1 MRIGC
6 RKVSRGTARG
16 EALIS
21 KEPLSFLGGVD
32 AKTGIVIE
40 KGHPFEGK
48 SIAGKVIY
56 FPKGKGSTVGAY
68 VIYQLKKNGVA
79 PAAIV
84 CEKADAMVASGAIIA
99 EIPMVHMAE
108 KDLSEIASGSVIL
121 VNADEGY
128 VEVLG

>member
-1 MRIGC
+1 MRISC
-6 RKVSRGTARG
+6 RKVSKGIGKG

-40 KGHPFEGK
+40 KGHPFEGR
-48 SIAGKVIY
+48 SIAGKIII
-56 FPKGKGSTVGAY
+56 FPKGKGSTVGSY
-68 VIYQLKKNGVA
+68 VIYQLKKEGVA

-84 CEKADAMVASGAIIA
+84 CEKADIMVASGAIIA
-99 EIPMVHMAE
+99 EIPMVHMPE
-108 KDLSEIASGSVIL
+108 SDLSELKDGKVIL

-128 VEVLG
+128 VEVGG